1 MANAWLAHVKQTGG
15 ENPDVMKKGGFKA
28 ILKLAGQTWK
38 KGTGAVSSVVKGT
51 AKGIGKV
58 ASAASSTLKMKKKSA
73 KKRKGTKKKG
83 TKKKGAKKRKGK
95 KTRRKR

>member
-58 ASAASSTLKMKKKSA
+58 ASAASSTLKMKKKSTR
-73 KKRKGTKKKG
+73 KRKGT
-83 TKKKGAKKRKGK
+83 KKRKGK
-95 KTRRKR
+95 KTRGKGKTRRKR